1 MNDLHGSER
10 LLESQHGNPSSVVAN
25 TQSNVS
31 SDFTRLSK
39 AEKRQLKHQKLKELR
54 KIKSQKARERKKVRL
69 AEERSV
75 EVCQDAT
82 HCEDSTDADTAVP
95 LNTDGSKIQTSARA
109 ARALELLRRQ
119 QQLRNALIHGLNVC
133 IDLSYENIHSDRE
146 LSSLARQLANSYGYL
161 KKLENC
167 PIHLHL
173 CGLPVLI
180 GERANN
186 ALEASLCSESS
197 EALTEKKEDHISDN
211 TVSSSLSPSLY
222 NNPQAK
228 SNKVVLY
235 EKLLQQGIKSWV
247 VEKHHELP
255 WEIDFFPFLPS
266 SVTSSSSSPL
276 SLPSLVMLSPDADE
290 PLEEF
295 DPNKIYIIGGIV
307 DRTVNKSRTL
317 QKSKELEIEVKRL
330 PIQEYLPNR
339 TNHILNIDH
348 MIEIICS
355 YLATKVPCSY
365 CWVSAFS
372 QLIPLS
378 FCLLLPSLCI
388 FRIELERSA

>member
-1 MNDLHGSER
+1 MNDLHPSER
-10 LLESQHGNPSSVVAN
+10 LLESEHGNPSSVIGN
-25 TQSNVS
+25 TQNNVS

-39 AEKRQLKHQKLKELR
+39 SEKRQLKHQKLKELR

-69 AEERSV
+69 AEERSI
-75 EVCQDAT
+75 EVCQEAT
-82 HCEDSTDADTAVP
+82 RCGDLADADTAVP
-95 LNTDGSKIQTSARA
+95 LNTDGSKIQTSVRVP
-109 ARALELLRRQ
+109 RALELLRRQ

-180 GERANN
+180 GERAKN

-197 EALTEKKEDHISDN
+197 EALTEKKEGHISDI
-211 TVSSSLSPSLY
+211 TVSSLSPSSY
-222 NNPQAK
+222 SNPQTK
-228 SNKVVLY
+228 SNKMVLY

-255 WEIDFFPFLPS
+255 WEIEFFPFLPS
-266 SVTSSSSSPL
+266 YVTSSSSSPL
-276 SLPSLVMLSPDADE
+276 TLPSLVMLSPDAEE

-355 YLATKVPCSY
+355 YLATKVPSSY

-372 QLIPLS
+372 QLIPLYLSLLFAYSSLRFVS
-378 FCLLLPSLCI
+378 FG
-388 FRIELERSA
+388 